1 MGTQSWSG
9 ILQCDN
15 EDVKASMPDDN
26 LEGIGGECFV
36 GLFVIPKTCPIRV
49 NLNTYVPDLGAGKA
63 GMCPGPGPPHFGGPN
78 KNFIVVYMYLMFGLT
93 E

>member
-1 MGTQSWSG
+1 MGTQSWSV
-9 ILQCDN
+9 ILQCYN

-49 NLNTYVPDLGAGKA
+49 NPNTYVGAGPDLGVGTA

-78 KNFIVVYMYLMFGLT
+78 KNFIVV
-93 E
+93 

>member
-9 ILQCDN
+9 ILQCYN

-49 NLNTYVPDLGAGKA
+49 NPNTYVGAGPDLGAG
-63 GMCPGPGPPHFGGPN
+63 MCPWPGPHILGAPT
-78 KNFIVVYMYLMFGLT
+78 KIL
-93 E
+93 